1 MPVDF
6 KGPLEHK
13 EKCPG
18 QMEDEALE
26 FRRESRAGSKAWAL
40 TCREVRTEAM
50 GIGGPFMPFLKR
62 VQEKWSKSRN

>member
-18 QMEDEALE
+18 EMEDEALE
-26 FRRESRAGSKAWAL
+26 FRSESRAGSKAWEF
-40 TCREVRTEAM
+40 TCREAGIEAM

-62 VQEKWSKSRN
+62 VQEKQSKSRN